1 MSTQVTPAVQLG
13 TVGVEETVAPTGRPS
28 RRAPRTQRVP
38 GRRPS
43 GRRVLTRAG
52 LDLAALVVFFCSVFP
67 VYWMVNLAF
76 TPNPRIISREPSLFP
91 FDFTFGNFATAW
103 RREAAPGQTD
113 FQHALMTSVTVTA
126 GVLVVTL
133 LFAFLASVAVARF
146 HFRGRRGFIVSVLVV
161 QMIPGEAMMFTIY
174 GMIDDWQL
182 MNTLLGLGIVYTA
195 AVIPFTIWTLR
206 GFVAGVPAD
215 LEEAAM
221 IDGCTKSQAF
231 WKVTFPLLAPGLVA
245 TGIFAFIQS
254 WNEFTM
260 ALLLMKGYNLT
271 LPTWLNAFQSSSVAG
286 SVDWGAVMAG
296 STMMAIP
303 VIVFFLIVQGRMTGG
318 LVSGAVK
325 G

>member
-1 MSTQVTPAVQLG
+1 VSTQINAGTQLG
-13 TVGVEETVAPTGRPS
+13 TIGVDGVLGEGGEPNAPKKRS
-28 RRAPRTQRVP
+28 IEA
-38 GRRPS
+38 RRPS
-43 GRRVLTRAG
+43 GRRIATRTI
-52 LDLAALVVFFCSVFP
+52 LNIAAAIVFLMSVFP
-67 VYWMVNLAF
+67 VYWMVNMSF
-76 TPNPRIISREPSLFP
+76 TPNSQIISRDPSFLP
-91 FDFTFGNFATAW
+91 LEFTISNYITAW
-103 RREAAPGQTD
+103 NREAAPGQTD
-113 FQHALMTSVTVTA
+113 FPHALGATVSVTV
-126 GVLVVTL
+126 GVLIATL

-146 HFRGRRGFIVSVLVV
+146 RFRGRRAFIISVLVV

-174 GMIDDWQL
+174 GMLDDWRL
-182 MNTLLGLGIVYTA
+182 INTLLGLGIVYTA

-245 TGIFAFIQS
+245 TGIFAFIQA

-271 LPTWLNAFQSSSVAG
+271 LMPWLNAFQSSSVGGA
-286 SVDWGAVMAG
+286 VNWGAVMAG
-296 STMMAIP
+296 STLIAIP
-303 VIVFFLIVQGRMTGG
+303 VVVFFLIVQGRMTGG

>member
-1 MSTQVTPAVQLG
+1 VSTQVTAGTQLG
-13 TVGVEETVAPTGRPS
+13 TIGVEDVIGEVGNVKKPKRGSIDA
-28 RRAPRTQRVP
+28 
-38 GRRPS
+38 RRPS
-43 GRRVLTRAG
+43 GKRIAYRTFLNI
-52 LDLAALVVFFCSVFP
+52 AAAIVFFMSIFP
-67 VYWMVNLAF
+67 VYWMVNMSF
-76 TPNPRIISREPSLFP
+76 TPNSQIVSRTPSFFP
-91 FDFTFGNFATAW
+91 TNFTVNNFVTAW
-103 RREAAPGQTD
+103 NREAAPGQTD
-113 FQHALMTSVTVTA
+113 FPHALGTTITITA
-126 GVLVVTL
+126 GVLVATL

-146 HFRGRRGFIVSVLVV
+146 RFLGRRAFIVAILVI

-174 GMIDDWQL
+174 GMIDDWHL
-182 MNTLLGLGIVYTA
+182 MNTMLGLGIVYTA

-231 WKVTFPLLAPGLVA
+231 WRVTFPLLAPGLVA
-245 TGIFAFIQS
+245 TGIFAFIQA

-260 ALLLMKGYNLT
+260 ALLFMSGYNLT
-271 LPTWLNAFQSSSVAG
+271 LMPWLNAFQSSSVGGA
-286 SVDWGAVMAG
+286 VNWGAVMAG
-296 STMMAIP
+296 STLIALP

>member
-1 MSTQVTPAVQLG
+1 MSTQVTPATQLG
-13 TVGVEETVAPTGRPS
+13 TVGVEDAIGEVGDAKKS
-28 RRAPRTQRVP
+28 RRRSLDA
-38 GRRPS
+38 RRPS
-43 GRRVLTRAG
+43 GKKVVTRT
-52 LDLAALVVFFCSVFP
+52 ALNITALLVFLCSVFP
-67 VYWMVNLAF
+67 VYWMINLAL
-76 TPNPRIISREPSLFP
+76 TPNPKIISREPSLFP
-91 FDFTFGNFATAW
+91 FDLTFGNFATAW

-113 FQHALMTSVTVTA
+113 FQHALVTSMTVTA

-133 LFAFLASVAVARF
+133 LFAFLASVAVARY
-146 HFRGRRGFIVSVLVV
+146 HFKGRRGFIVSVLIV

-260 ALLLMKGYNLT
+260 ALLLMQGYNLT

-303 VIVFFLIVQGRMTGG
+303 VMIFFLIVQGRMTGG

>member
-1 MSTQVTPAVQLG
+1 MSTQVSAGTQLG
-13 TVGVEETVAPTGRPS
+13 IVGVDEVIGEVGNAKKPK
-28 RRAPRTQRVP
+28 RRSIDA
-38 GRRPS
+38 RRPS
-43 GRRVLTRAG
+43 PKKVAARTLLNITALIVFVL
-52 LDLAALVVFFCSVFP
+52 SIFP
-67 VYWMVNLAF
+67 VYWMVNMSF
-76 TPNPRIISREPSLFP
+76 THNQRIISRDPSWFP
-91 FDFTFGNFATAW
+91 VDFTFNNYVTAW
-103 RREAAPGQTD
+103 NREAAPGQTD
-113 FQHALMTSVTVTA
+113 FSHALATTVTITA
-126 GVLVVTL
+126 GVLVATL
-133 LFAFLASVAVARF
+133 LFAFLASIAVARF
-146 HFRGRRGFIVSVLVV
+146 RFKGRRAFIVSVLIV

-174 GMIDDWQL
+174 GMIDDWHL
-182 MNTLLGLGIVYTA
+182 MNTMLGLGIVYLA

-245 TGIFAFIQS
+245 TGIFAFIQA

-271 LPTWLNAFQSSSVAG
+271 LMPWLNAFQSSSVGGA
-286 SVDWGAVMAG
+286 VNWGAVMAG
-296 STMMAIP
+296 STMIAIP
-303 VIVFFLIVQGRMTGG
+303 VVIFFMIVQGRMTGG

>member
-1 MSTQVTPAVQLG
+1 M
-13 TVGVEETVAPTGRPS
+13 
-28 RRAPRTQRVP
+28 
-38 GRRPS
+38 
-43 GRRVLTRAG
+43 
-52 LDLAALVVFFCSVFP
+52 SVFP
-67 VYWMVNLAF
+67 VYWMVNMSF
-76 TPNPRIISREPSLFP
+76 TPTNEIISRDPSFVPL
-91 FDFTFGNFATAW
+91 DFTLENYITAW
-103 RREAAPGQTD
+103 TREAAPGQTD
-113 FQHALMTSVTVTA
+113 FPHALGTTVTVTV
-126 GVLVVTL
+126 GVLIVTL

-146 HFRGRRGFIVSVLVV
+146 RFGGKRGFIVAVLVV

-174 GMIDDWQL
+174 GMIDDWHL

-260 ALLLMKGYNLT
+260 ALLMMKGYNLT
-271 LPTWLNAFQSSSVAG
+271 LMPWLNAFQSSSVGGA
-286 SVDWGAVMAG
+286 VNWGAVMAG
-296 STMMAIP
+296 STLIALP
-303 VIVFFLIVQGRMTGG
+303 VVIFFLIVQGRMTGG
-318 LVSGAVK
+318 LVAGAVK

>member
-1 MSTQVTPAVQLG
+1 VSTQVTPVTQLG
-13 TVGVEETVAPTGRPS
+13 TVGVDEVAAAPAVPAAGGP
-28 RRAPRTQRVP
+28 RRS
-38 GRRPS
+38 S
-43 GRRVLTRAG
+43 GRKVASRWLLNA
-52 LDLAALVVFFCSVFP
+52 AALLVFVCSVFP

-76 TPNPRIISREPSLFP
+76 TPNAKIISRSPSFFP
-91 FDFTFGNFATAW
+91 ADFTVANFLTAW
-103 RREAAPGQTD
+103 NREAAPGQTD
-113 FQHALMTSVTVTA
+113 FPHALGTTLTVTA

-146 HFRGRRGFIVSVLVV
+146 HFRGRRGFIVSVLIV

-182 MNTLLGLGIVYTA
+182 MNTVLGLGIVYTA
-195 AVIPFTIWTLR
+195 SVIPFTIWTLR

-221 IDGCTKSQAF
+221 IDGCTKAQAF
-231 WKVTFPLLAPGLVA
+231 WKVTFPLLAPGLVS
-245 TGIFAFIQS
+245 TGIFAFIQA

-260 ALLLMKGYNLT
+260 ALLLMSGYNLT
-271 LPTWLNAFQSSSVAG
+271 LMPWLNAFQASSVG
-286 SVDWGAVMAG
+286 GGVNWGAVMAG
-296 STMMAIP
+296 STMIALP
-303 VIVFFLIVQGRMTGG
+303 VMIFFLIVQGRMTGG